1 MSMLKKVLL
10 WGVSLLTGLV
20 ALLLVLA
27 YATTFHPADVQPAEV
42 TCPSNAP
49 KLKPG
54 QPLKILSWN
63 VQYMAS
69 KQFVFYYDKLD
80 NSGPDLRPTPEAI
93 AQTFEDVARIIGEE
107 KPDVLLLQEVDDGA
121 GRTDEEDQLARLLA
135 MLSKDYVCHASAFY
149 WKASFIPHP
158 KIMGPVGMKLST
170 ISKYQISE
178 ATRHQLPMYEQDPLT
193 DMFYLKRAVLEA
205 KIPIDGDGAKPLVT
219 FNTHLDAFAQG
230 TNTMELQVN
239 MARDLFA
246 GAEKSGNPWLGAGDF
261 NLLATRSAWEALRD
275 GERAYYNPQTEAA
288 PLFEAFQSI
297 PTADEIDGASKA
309 DWFTYFSND
318 PDASGAPDRTIDYIF
333 LPPRA
338 NVLSKK
344 VRQDARTISDHLPI
358 VAELQLQ

>member
-1 MSMLKKVLL
+1 MSKLKKVAI
-10 WGVSLLTGLV
+10 WGVSIVVGLV
-20 ALLLVLA
+20 VLLLVLA
-27 YATTFHPADVQPAEV
+27 YATTYHPADVQPEEV

-93 AQTFEDVARIIGEE
+93 TQTFEEVARIIEEE
-107 KPDVLLLQEVDDGA
+107 KPDLILLQEVDDGA
-121 GRTDEEDQLARLLA
+121 GRTDGEDQLARLLP
-135 MLSKDYVCHASAFY
+135 MISKDYVCHASAFY

-205 KIPIDGDGAKPLVT
+205 KMPMDGDGAKPLVT

-230 TNTMELQVN
+230 TNTMELQAN
-239 MARDLFA
+239 MSRDLFA
-246 GAEKSGNPWLGAGDF
+246 GAEKAGNPWLGAGDF
-261 NLLATRSAWEALRD
+261 NLLATKAAWEALGN
-275 GERAYYNPQTEAA
+275 GEQAYYNPDTEAA

-297 PTADEIDGASKA
+297 PSLAEIDGPEKA
-309 DWFTYFSND
+309 RWYTFFANN
-318 PDASGAPDRTIDYIF
+318 PDLAGKPDRTIDYVF
-333 LPPRA
+333 LPPKA
-338 NVLSKK
+338 KIISKK
-344 VRQDARTISDHLPI
+344 VRQDATAISDHLPI
-358 VAELQLQ
+358 VAEIQFE